1 MARPALTREE
11 VLAAAA
17 DLVRQHGPQALT
29 MRKLAAELGTAV
41 TSIYWH
47 VGNRESLLDA
57 LVERTVA
64 ELGEIRPVGRTP
76 AGRIVSVAR
85 ALRRRLRDH
94 PHLVAM
100 VHERGLTERMFLPAQ
115 QALVHE
121 VHAAGLRG
129 ARAADV
135 VRAVQFQVVGHV
147 LVERNRERAPAQ
159 HPGEEEL
166 WGARTAEEDPALAR
180 GLARVIDTE
189 KLFTLSVKALVAG
202 LLAGARD
209 GESESGSGPGP
220 DSGDRTVSRAPYP
233 Q

>member
-1 MARPALTREE
+1 MARAPLTRED

-17 DLVRQHGPQALT
+17 GLVKQHGPEALT
-29 MRKLAAELGTAV
+29 MRRLAAELGTAV

-64 ELGEIRPVGRTP
+64 DLGEIRPRGTTP
-76 AGRIVSVAR
+76 AERVVSVAR
-85 ALRRRLRDH
+85 TLRRQLRAH

-129 ARAADV
+129 TRAAEA
-135 VRAVQFQVVGHV
+135 VRAVQFHVVGHV

-159 HPGEEEL
+159 HPGEEDL
-166 WGARTAEEDPALAR
+166 WDERRAEDDRALAR
-180 GLARVIDTE
+180 ALAAPVDTE
-189 KLFTLSVKALVAG
+189 RLFATSVRALVKS
-202 LLAGARD
+202 LLAPA
-209 GESESGSGPGP
+209 
-220 DSGDRTVSRAPYP
+220 T
-233 Q
+233 

>member
-1 MARPALTREE
+1 
-11 VLAAAA
+11 
-17 DLVRQHGPQALT
+17 

-180 GLARVIDTE
+180 TLARAIDTE

-209 GESESGSGPGP
+209 GASDSGSGPGP

>member
-11 VLAAAA
+11 VLETAAN
-17 DLVRQHGPQALT
+17 LVKQHGPESLT

-64 ELGEIRPVGRTP
+64 DLGEIRPAGRTP
-76 AGRIVSVAR
+76 AQRVVSVAR

-115 QALVHE
+115 QVLVRE

-129 ARAADV
+129 ARAAEA
-135 VRAVQFQVVGHV
+135 VRAVQFQVVGFV
-147 LVERNRERAPAQ
+147 LVERNRERAPVQRPA
-159 HPGEEEL
+159 EEEL
-166 WGARTAEEDPALAR
+166 WDAGAAGDDGALAR
-180 GLARVIDTE
+180 ALARPVDQE
-189 KLFTLSVKALVAG
+189 RLFTVSVRALVES
-202 LLAGARD
+202 LLGPGA
-209 GESESGSGPGP
+209 GPGP
-220 DSGDRTVSRAPYP
+220 RR
-233 Q
+233 

>member
-1 MARPALTREE
+1 MTRTALTRDAI
-11 VLAAAA
+11 LDSAAH
-17 DLVRQHGPQALT
+17 LVKQLGPDALT

-64 ELGEIRPVGRTP
+64 DLGVIRPTGRTP
-76 AGRIVSVAR
+76 AQRIASVAR
-85 ALRRRLRDH
+85 ALRRQLREH

-129 ARAADV
+129 TRAAEV
-135 VRAVQFQVVGHV
+135 VRAVQFQVVGFV
-147 LVERNRERAPAQ
+147 LVERNRERAPVQQPA
-159 HPGEEEL
+159 EEEL
-166 WGARTAEEDPALAR
+166 WDTETAEDDP
-180 GLARVIDTE
+180 GLARALAGPVDQE
-189 KLFTLSVKALVAG
+189 KLFTLSVRALVEA
-202 LLAGARD
+202 LLAR
-209 GESESGSGPGP
+209 
-220 DSGDRTVSRAPYP
+220 
-233 Q
+233 